1 MPERGITV
9 LIFKE
14 RIMKLNKKKGFTI
27 VELVIVIAIIA
38 ILAAVLIPTFAS
50 LIRKANESADIQAC
64 RQMNTYL
71 AVNEVTGNKDINAV
85 FNALKEGGMQ
95 AKDYHPLVSG
105 RYFFW
110 DKSLNRVLYTDYSSE
125 KYNVLFP
132 EEYKTATKTNG
143 WTSLSGEIYKDTSY
157 QISDNGDTV
166 TITSA
171 EQYYAFV
178 KANKNITV
186 KTIKFNANEIDFM
199 GADIGI
205 EYTQSGIYNLE
216 GKADTNGTV
225 LKGFTQLKANYVGN
239 INDNKDKDYACGLIQ
254 LVKSPES
261 NKNTITVNVQNI
273 TISKAVIGDLEVG
286 GVGAVIGKAHCATV
300 NLTKVKV
307 LDSTVNGRNKVG
319 ALVGQLESKDSSLV
333 VTNCEINNVTV
344 NCSEGEAGK
353 VVGCI
358 SYNGTATFDKAF
370 NIWVKGVTL
379 NLVEG
384 KYTRKVV
391 TLPENSNVKIT
402 ANNTTTDLANTE
414 GVTAVVEKL
423 NDAGAANGH
432 RLFYKNAYVLL
443 EYEKNPWNVTS
454 KVIVGTSTLI
464 ELKKEKVEAT
474 ERYSSV
480 VVGEGTYTD
489 MTAMC
494 GIIG

>member
-50 LIRKANESADIQAC
+50 LIRKANESADIQAV

-71 AVNEVTGNKDINAV
+71 ATNEITGDKDINAV
-85 FNALKEGGMQ
+85 FNALKDGGMS

-110 DKSLNRVLYTDYSSE
+110 DSTLNRVLYTDYSSN

-157 QISDNGDTV
+157 KTSDDKNTV

-186 KTIKFNANEIDFM
+186 QTIKFDADEIDFM

-205 EYTQSGIYNLE
+205 EYTQSGTYNLE
-216 GKADTNGTV
+216 GKDDTNGTV

-254 LVKSPES
+254 LVKSPEN
-261 NKNTITVNVQNI
+261 NKKTITVNVKNI

-286 GVGAVIGKAHCATV
+286 GVGAVIGKAERATV
-300 NLTKVKV
+300 NLTKVNV

-319 ALVGQLESKDSSLV
+319 VLVGQLLSQDSLLN
-333 VTNCEINNVTV
+333 VTECEINNVTV

-358 SYNGTATFDKAF
+358 SYNGTATFDKTF
-370 NIWVKGVTL
+370 DTWVHAVTL
-379 NLVEG
+379 NLVQG

-391 TLPENSNVKIT
+391 TLPENSNVQIT
-402 ANNTTTDLANTE
+402 VSSTTTPLENTS

-423 NDAGAANGH
+423 NDAGVANGH
-432 RLFYKNAYVLL
+432 RLFYKDAYVLL
-443 EYEKNPWNVTS
+443 EYEKDPWNVTS
-454 KVIVGTSTLI
+454 KVIVAEKTIINLN
-464 ELKKEKVEAT
+464 KKNVET

-480 VVGEGTYTD
+480 TVGGTPYND

-494 GIIG
+494 GIIK